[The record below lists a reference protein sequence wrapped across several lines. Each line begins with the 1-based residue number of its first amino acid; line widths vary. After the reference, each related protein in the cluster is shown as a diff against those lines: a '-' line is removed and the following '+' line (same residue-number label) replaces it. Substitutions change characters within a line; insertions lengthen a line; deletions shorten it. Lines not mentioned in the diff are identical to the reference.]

1 MLRTSDI
8 EIYTEIPGSKVWPSY
23 LNQHLGPVRR
33 IVKMDKGNNKSLP
46 RTVDE
51 AADILISDLLADHVT
66 ALYELDQKGFD
77 WLCEMVSPILIDE
90 FRLWTG
96 NNALLNSCLQVGE
109 WCSATLDPARVI
121 LQRVKERIGDTDGII
136 IIT

>member
-1 MLRTSDI
+1 
-8 EIYTEIPGSKVWPSY
+8 
-23 LNQHLGPVRR
+23 
-33 IVKMDKGNNKSLP
+33 MDKGNNKSLP